1 MTHLAAL
8 RGVESPL
15 RTSSP
20 ENHLQLKMVDMFK
33 KDKPFNVSGLVGN
46 ERMKTGDDFLRFL
59 TLHPKALMLWS
70 CVNFPFIRMGCLSS
84 FLGGKLLVRN
94 ISKLGLR
101 V

>member
-59 TLHPKALMLWS
+59 TPQGFDVVVLRK
-70 CVNFPFIRMGCLSS
+70 LSFYKNGVFVKFS
-84 FLGGKLLVRN
+84 GREAF
-94 ISKLGLR
+94 SEEYF
-101 V
+101 